1 MKTVW
6 IVVTIALLITASWVV
21 KEFVMTS
28 PVAEPP
34 VTLDSREQPQTPPNT
49 VLADKLKLAE
59 AFQSA
64 EVEDG
69 DRPELQRQMTARRN
83 EIQQQI
89 ALLND
94 SLYDPE
100 QRDEIQKRLKDLI
113 AQYNEVAL
121 PLALEQ
127 MTQVQ

>member
-6 IVVTIALLITASWVV
+6 IIVTIALLITASWVV

-28 PVAEPP
+28 PVTEPP

-59 AFQSA
+59 EYQSA
-64 EVEDG
+64 EVEEG
-69 DRPELQRQMTARRN
+69 DRPELQRQMIAKRD

-100 QRDEIQKRLKDLI
+100 QRDEIQKKLKDLI
-113 AQYNEVAL
+113 AQYNEAAL
-121 PLALEQ
+121 PLALEK